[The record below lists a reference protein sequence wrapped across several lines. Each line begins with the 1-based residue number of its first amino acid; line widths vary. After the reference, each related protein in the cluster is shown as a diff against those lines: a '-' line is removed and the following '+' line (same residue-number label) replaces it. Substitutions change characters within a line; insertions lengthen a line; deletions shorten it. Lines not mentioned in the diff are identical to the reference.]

1 MPRYFAESGKQ
12 PPRPLLGDLVH
23 VVDAFFWRGEEWLVL
38 ADTRG
43 NLVLD
48 HARAKLTERAHQT
61 LSRLELAHGKKPR
74 TIDAEAIYLFDLQW
88 LDTTIAMA
96 GINDPL
102 VLRGAL
108 YGPLSVGEVS
118 VRQGHLTLTRADF
131 LHGALTQMSTLPTRH
146 LHLCGERED
155 DLRAG
160 RGVIVAYP
168 LPPKEL
174 GWDELDNT
182 LITDW
187 YVYEVLAAL
196 WRDAG
201 RDTTKLVVP
210 ERDGPVKTK
219 GKAPKVAAPG
229 ELLALANEALGAL
242 PGWPTPRVQALD
254 ARLQKTAASR
264 SGVPIAVP
272 KVTMPEAQSPKPL
285 PDDWRRDFEPV
296 ANKKKDKKKPQ
307 ASDEPD
313 WMKDFKK

>member
-1 MPRYFAESGKQ
+1 
-12 PPRPLLGDLVH
+12 VH

-43 NLVLD
+43 NLVLE
-48 HARAKLTERAHQT
+48 HRAAKLTERAHQM
-61 LSRLELAHGKKPR
+61 LSRLELAHGQTPR
-74 TIDAEAIYLFDLQW
+74 TIDAEALYLFDLQW

-108 YGPLSVGEVS
+108 YGPLGVGEIA
-118 VRQGHLTLTRADF
+118 VRHGDLTLTRADF
-131 LHGALTQMSTLPTRH
+131 LHAAIIQLNTLPSRH
-146 LHLCGERED
+146 LHLCGEREE

-201 RDTTKLVVP
+201 KDTSKLVVP
-210 ERDGPVKTK
+210 EREGAVK
-219 GKAPKVAAPG
+219 GKGKGPKVAAPG
-229 ELLALANEALGAL
+229 ELLALAKDTLKVV

-254 ARLQKTAASR
+254 ARVQVATRSLASAR
-264 SGVPIAVP
+264 TIL
-272 KVTMPEAQSPKPL
+272 MPEPQRPAAL
-285 PDDWRRDFEPV
+285 PEDWRRDFEAPP
-296 ANKKKDKKKPQ
+296 DKKQESKRAQTPN
-307 ASDEPD
+307 EPE